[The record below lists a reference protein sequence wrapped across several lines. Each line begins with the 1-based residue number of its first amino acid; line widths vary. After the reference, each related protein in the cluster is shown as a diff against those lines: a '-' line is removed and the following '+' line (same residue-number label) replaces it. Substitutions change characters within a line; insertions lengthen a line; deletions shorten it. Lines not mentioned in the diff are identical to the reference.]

1 MATRTRANQI
11 ASVCPSCT
19 PYPPHTPT
27 HPPHRRSFSFSSPPP
42 PPPLRA
48 SFCSTRQSS
57 PKTHVTDY
65 SGSTLS
71 LPPGTPPC
79 SDHTS
84 LLSLFLGLKSCKRG
98 ISHRF
103 LSLKVGSFL
112 YPNSIYLCI
121 YFIFRGLIKDYFG
134 RPEVVKK

>member
-27 HPPHRRSFSFSSPPP
+27 HLNVGALAFPPPP

-71 LPPGTPPC
+71 FPPGTPPC

-84 LLSLFLGLKSCKRG
+84 LLSLSLGLKGCKRG

-121 YFIFRGLIKDYFG
+121 YLFHIQRSNKRLFWAAGSG
-134 RPEVVKK
+134 